1 MTGAVIFLFGY
12 EAFMIKKILKF
23 FKRKKNWG
31 TLKKRILWIAGYA
44 VKYWKE
50 MIFYTVLGLSGTAL
64 SLVTSLIS
72 KDLVDIITGHQ
83 TGQVISTFIMMI
95 GMTLGST
102 LITQISSYFSSK
114 INLKVETTLKSEIF
128 EKILDADWEQLSKY
142 HTGDLL
148 TRWGNDVNTLSN
160 AILSYI
166 PNCIVYF
173 FRFGAAFAMMAYYDV
188 TFALIAMV
196 GMPFTYFISKNL
208 TRRMQRNNMRS
219 SVMNA
224 KMSGFNQEAF
234 SNIQTIKAFDMID
247 HYVKRLKS
255 LQSEYV
261 TMRLNYQKIY
271 IIISILLT
279 IVGLA
284 VSYISYG
291 WGIYRVW
298 SGVITYGTMT
308 MFISLSGTLT
318 NSLNNLLS
326 LIPSGIGI
334 TTSASRLMDLVNLEK
349 EDLEDKD
356 KVKEFYDKYGKNGV
370 GIEINNVKYS
380 YRNGNEIFDGASIVA
395 KPHEIVALIGPSG
408 EGKTT
413 MLRLLLSLVRP
424 KEGDAVIVGSD
435 GQTVEL
441 SASVRQLI
449 SYVPQGNTMFSGTI
463 AENMRNVKEDATDE
477 EIIGALKMA
486 CAWDFVE
493 KLPDGINSEIMERG
507 GGFSEGQAQ
516 RLSIARAILRQS
528 PILLL
533 DEATS
538 ALDPETA
545 KKLLRNIMVDI
556 YPRTCVLTTHRPGM
570 LRGCTRVYRISDKH
584 CTELTQEEVQ
594 DIINS

>member
-1 MTGAVIFLFGY
+1 ML
-12 EAFMIKKILKF
+12 KKIIKF
-23 FKRKKNWG
+23 FSRRSNFRV
-31 TLKKRILWIAGYA
+31 LKKRILWIAGYA
-44 VKYWKE
+44 RKYWKE
-50 MIFYTVLGLSGTAL
+50 MIFYTALGLSGAAL
-64 SLVTSLIS
+64 SLVTSFIS
-72 KDLVDIITGHQ
+72 KNLVDIITGHQ
-83 TGQVISTFIMMI
+83 TGQVISTFITMI

-102 LITQISSYFSSK
+102 LITQVSSYFSSK
-114 INLKVETTLKSEIF
+114 INMKVENTLKSEIF
-128 EKILDADWEQLSKY
+128 EKILDADWEQLSRF

-148 TRWGNDVNTLSN
+148 TRWGNDVTSLSN
-160 AILSYI
+160 AILSFI
-166 PNCIVYF
+166 PNCIVYL
-173 FRFGAAFAMMAYYDV
+173 FRFGAAFAMMAYYDIS
-188 TFALIAMV
+188 FALIAMA
-196 GMPFTYFISKNL
+196 GMPFTYFISRNL
-208 TRRMQRNNMRS
+208 TRRMHRNNMRS

-247 HYVKRLKS
+247 HYVKRLRS
-255 LQSEYV
+255 LQSDYIK
-261 TMRLNYQKIY
+261 MRLNYQKVY

-318 NSLNNLLS
+318 NTLNNLLS
-326 LIPSGIGI
+326 LIPTGIGI
-334 TTSASRLMDLVNLEK
+334 TTSASRLMELVNLEK
-349 EDLEDKD
+349 EDLEDKSI
-356 KVKEFYDKYGKNGV
+356 VREFYDKYGKSGV
-370 GIEINNVKYS
+370 GIEVRDVKYS
-380 YRNGNEIFDGASIVA
+380 YRNGNEVFDGASIYA
-395 KPHEIVALIGPSG
+395 NPHEIVALVGPSG

-413 MLRLLLSLVRP
+413 MLRLLLALVRP
-424 KEGDAVIVGSD
+424 KEGETVIKGEG
-435 GQTVEL
+435 GQTMDL

-477 EIIGALKMA
+477 EIIDALKRA
-486 CAWDFVE
+486 CAWSFVE

-516 RLSIARAILRQS
+516 RLSIARAFLRHS

-538 ALDPETA
+538 ALDPKTA
-545 KKLLRNIMVDI
+545 KEVLKNITEDE
-556 YPRTCVLTTHRPGM
+556 YPRTCILTTHRPNM
-570 LRGCTRVYRISDKH
+570 LKSCTRVYRVGEKR
-584 CTELTQEEVQ
+584 CRELSKDEIQE
-594 DIINS
+594 IINS